1 MASSHE
7 AELSAIAW
15 TRTTPK
21 ACLKANKARRRVLS
35 LVSVRA
41 HSIPEPAY
49 ELIMIV

>member
-7 AELSAIAW
+7 AEL
-15 TRTTPK
+15 TPK
-21 ACLKANKARRRVLS
+21 AYLVAINARRRVLS

-49 ELIMIV
+49 ELIIIV